1 MELTDIQRLAV
12 AEAMGKA
19 IKDMTNPR
27 GGAHGAP
34 TLRTEADDALRADFE
49 ADGTDRR
56 RIVINGTEVGTL
68 SARLSK
74 PESGTRVAM
83 TDTGLFV
90 RWLRESDGGFDAL
103 WRLVTASK
111 TNQAVIDAATADGE
125 LPDGCRVE
133 SYDKPQTWLGT
144 ALRVDPKKVGAA
156 LGAELPS
163 AVVGLLGGG
172 SQDGDQGHVH

>member
-1 MELTDIQRLAV
+1 MTELNDLQRLAV

-34 TLRTEADDALRADFE
+34 TLRTECDDALRQMYE
-49 ADGTDRR
+49 EEGVDRK
-56 RIVINGTEVGTL
+56 RIVINGQEVGTL

-74 PESGTRVAM
+74 PESGTRVVM
-83 TDTGLFV
+83 SDTGEFV
-90 RWLRESDGGFDAL
+90 RWLRESDGGYDAL

-111 TNQAVIDAATADGE
+111 TNQAVLDAATADGE

-133 SYDKPQTWLGT
+133 DYERLAAWLGT
-144 ALRVDPKKVGAA
+144 TLRVSVPKVGAA

-163 AVVGLLGGG
+163 AVMGLLGGG
-172 SQDGDQGHVH
+172 E

>member
-34 TLRTEADDALRADFE
+34 TLRTECDDALRE
-49 ADGTDRR
+49 MYETEGVDRK
-56 RIVINGTEVGTL
+56 RIVINGQEVGTL

-74 PESGTRVAM
+74 PESGTRVVVRNPSDFA
-83 TDTGLFV
+83 
-90 RWLRESDGGFDAL
+90 RWLLTDEDGKAAL
-103 WRLVTASK
+103 FAAVTK
-111 TNQAVIDAATADGE
+111 TVKLRDELLEVATADGV
-125 LPDGCRVE
+125 LPDGCSVE
-133 SYDKPQTWLGT
+133 DYERPSAWLGT
-144 ALRVDPKKVGAA
+144 TLRVSVPKVGAA

-172 SQDGDQGHVH
+172 EE

>member
-1 MELTDIQRLAV
+1 MTDLTDIQRLAV

-34 TLRTEADDALRADFE
+34 TLRTECDDALRADFE
-49 ADGTDRR
+49 ASGTDRR
-56 RIVINGTEVGTL
+56 RISINGQEVGTL

-74 PESGTRVAM
+74 PESGTRVVVGDERA
-83 TDTGLFV
+83 FV
-90 RWLRESDGGFDAL
+90 RWIMAGDGGEDAI
-103 WRLVTASK
+103 WRLIHDPK
-111 TNQAVIDAATADGE
+111 TREAVIAAATADGE

-133 SYDKPQTWLGT
+133 SYERPAQWLGT
-144 ALRVDPKKVGAA
+144 TLRVSVPKVGTA

-163 AVVGLLGGG
+163 AVVGLLGG
-172 SQDGDQGHVH
+172 SDA

>member
-1 MELTDIQRLAV
+1 MTELTDIQRLAV

-34 TLRTEADDALRADFE
+34 TLRTECDDALRRMYE
-49 ADGTDRR
+49 EEGVDRK
-56 RIVINGTEVGTL
+56 RIVINGQEVGTL

-90 RWLRESDGGFDAL
+90 RWLRESDGGYDAI

-111 TNQAVIDAATADGE
+111 THQAVLDAATADGE

-133 SYDKPQTWLGT
+133 SYEKPASWLGT
-144 ALRVDPKKVGAA
+144 ALRVDVRKVGAA

-163 AVVGLLGGG
+163 AVIGLLE
-172 SQDGDQGHVH
+172 QGE

>member
-1 MELTDIQRLAV
+1 MELNDLQRLAV

-34 TLRTEADDALRADFE
+34 TLRTECDNALRADFE
-49 ADGTDRR
+49 ASGTDRR
-56 RIVINGTEVGTL
+56 RIVINGQEVGTL

-74 PESGTRVAM
+74 SESGTRV
-83 TDTGLFV
+83 V
-90 RWLRESDGGFDAL
+90 VSDGGELLYWLRNSDGGRDAL
-103 WRLVTASK
+103 GRLLADPK
-111 TNQAVIDAATADGE
+111 TRQAIVDAATADGE

-133 SYDKPQTWLGT
+133 SYEKPAAWLGT
-144 ALRVDPKKVGAA
+144 TLRVDPKKVGAA

-163 AVVGLLGGG
+163 AVAGLLGGADG
-172 SQDGDQGHVH
+172 QD

>member
-1 MELTDIQRLAV
+1 MELNDLQRLAV

-19 IKDMTNPR
+19 IKDVTNPR

-34 TLRTEADDALRADFE
+34 TLRTECDDALRADFE
-49 ADGTDRR
+49 ASGTDRR

-74 PESGTRVAM
+74 PESGTRVVVDDESA
-83 TDTGLFV
+83 FV
-90 RWLRESDGGFDAL
+90 RWLRESDGGYDAL

-111 TNQAVIDAATADGE
+111 TNQAVLDAATADGE

-133 SYDKPQTWLGT
+133 DYEKPAAWLGT

-163 AVVGLLGGG
+163 AVVGLLGGADG
-172 SQDGDQGHVH
+172 QD

>member
-19 IKDMTNPR
+19 IRDVTNPR

-34 TLRTEADDALRADFE
+34 TLRTECDYALRRMYE
-49 ADGTDRR
+49 TEGVDRK
-56 RIVINGTEVGTL
+56 RIVINGQEVGTL

-74 PESGTRVAM
+74 PESGTRVVMDDRDA
-83 TDTGLFV
+83 LV
-90 RWLRESDGGFDAL
+90 EWLLHSDGGEDAIK
-103 WRLVTASK
+103 RLVSDSK
-111 TNQAVIDAATADGE
+111 TRDAIIAAATADGE

-133 SYDKPQTWLGT
+133 DYERPALWLGT
-144 ALRVDPKKVGAA
+144 TLRVSVPKVGAA

-163 AVVGLLGGG
+163 AVVGLLGGADG
-172 SQDGDQGHVH
+172 QD

>member
-1 MELTDIQRLAV
+1 MELNDIQRLAV

-34 TLRTEADDALRADFE
+34 TLRTECDDALRYDFE
-49 ADGTDRR
+49 ARGTDRR
-56 RIVINGTEVGTL
+56 RISINGVEVGTL

-74 PESGTRVAM
+74 PESGTRV
-83 TDTGLFV
+83 V
-90 RWLRESDGGFDAL
+90 VSDGGELLYWLRNSDGGRDAL
-103 WRLVTASK
+103 GRLLADPK
-111 TNQAVIDAATADGE
+111 TRQAIVDAATADGE

-133 SYDKPQTWLGT
+133 DYEKPSAWLGT
-144 ALRVDPKKVGAA
+144 TLRVSVPKVGAA

-172 SQDGDQGHVH
+172 EE

>member
-1 MELTDIQRLAV
+1 MELSDIQRLAV

-19 IKDMTNPR
+19 IKDVTNPR

-34 TLRTEADDALRADFE
+34 TLRTECDDALRQMYE
-49 ADGTDRR
+49 AEGVDRK

-90 RWLRESDGGFDAL
+90 RWLRESDGGYDAL

-111 TNQAVIDAATADGE
+111 THQAVLDAATADGE

-133 SYDKPQTWLGT
+133 SYDRPAAWLGT
-144 ALRVDPKKVGAA
+144 ALRVSVPKVGAA
-156 LGAELPS
+156 LGGELPS
-163 AVVGLLGGG
+163 AVMGLLGGG
-172 SQDGDQGHVH
+172 E

>member
-1 MELTDIQRLAV
+1 MTELSDIQRLAV

-34 TLRTEADDALRADFE
+34 TLRTECDDVLRQMYE
-49 ADGTDRR
+49 TEGVDRK
-56 RIVINGTEVGTL
+56 RIVINGQEVGTL

-74 PESGTRVAM
+74 PESGTRVSM
-83 TDTGLFV
+83 SDTGEFV

-103 WRLVTASK
+103 WRLVTSSK

-133 SYDKPQTWLGT
+133 SYDKPQAWLGT
-144 ALRVDPKKVGAA
+144 TLRVSVPKVGAA
-156 LGAELPS
+156 LGGELPS
-163 AVVGLLGGG
+163 AVMALLGGG
-172 SQDGDQGHVH
+172 E

>member
-34 TLRTEADDALRADFE
+34 TLRTECDDALRYDFE
-49 ADGTDRR
+49 QDGTDRR
-56 RIVINGTEVGTL
+56 RIVINGQEVGTL

-74 PESGTRVAM
+74 PESGARV
-83 TDTGLFV
+83 V
-90 RWLRESDGGFDAL
+90 VSDGGELLYWLRNSDGGRDAL
-103 WRLVTASK
+103 GRLLADPK
-111 TNQAVIDAATADGE
+111 TRQAIVDAATADGE

-133 SYDKPQTWLGT
+133 SYERPAAWLGT
-144 ALRVDPKKVGAA
+144 TLRVDVKKVGAA

-163 AVVGLLGGG
+163 TVVGLLGGG
-172 SQDGDQGHVH
+172 EE

>member
-1 MELTDIQRLAV
+1 MTELTDLQRLAV

-34 TLRTEADDALRADFE
+34 TLRTECDDALRQMYE
-49 ADGTDRR
+49 AEGVDRK
-56 RIVINGTEVGTL
+56 RIVINGVEVGTL

-74 PESGTRVAM
+74 PESGTRVVVGDEKA
-83 TDTGLFV
+83 FV
-90 RWLRESDGGFDAL
+90 RWLMAGDGGEDAI
-103 WRLVTASK
+103 WRLIHDYK
-111 TNQAVIDAATADGE
+111 TRDAVIAAATADGE

-133 SYDKPQTWLGT
+133 DYDKPAAWLGT
-144 ALRVDPKKVGAA
+144 TLRVSVPKVGAA

-163 AVVGLLGGG
+163 AVMGLLGGG
-172 SQDGDQGHVH
+172 E

>member
-1 MELTDIQRLAV
+1 MELNDLQRLAV

-19 IKDMTNPR
+19 IKDVTNPR

-34 TLRTEADDALRADFE
+34 TLRTECDDALRQMYE
-49 ADGTDRR
+49 TEGVDRK

-74 PESGTRVAM
+74 PESGTRVVM
-83 TDTGLFV
+83 DNDYDFV
-90 RWLRESDGGFDAL
+90 DWLRHSDGGFDTL
-103 WRLVTASK
+103 LRLVHDHK
-111 TNQAVIDAATADGE
+111 TRDAIIAAATADGE

-133 SYDKPQTWLGT
+133 GYDKPSTWLGT
-144 ALRVDPKKVGAA
+144 TLRVDPKKVGAA

-163 AVVGLLGGG
+163 AVVGLLGGADG
-172 SQDGDQGHVH
+172 QD

>member
-1 MELTDIQRLAV
+1 MELSDLQRLAV

-49 ADGTDRR
+49 ASGTDRR
-56 RIVINGTEVGTL
+56 RIVINGQEVGTL

-74 PESGTRVAM
+74 PESGTRIAM

-90 RWLRESDGGFDAL
+90 RWLRESDGGYDAL

-111 TNQAVIDAATADGE
+111 THQAVLDAATADGE
-125 LPDGCRVE
+125 LPDGCAVE
-133 SYDKPQTWLGT
+133 DYEKPSAWLGT
-144 ALRVDPKKVGAA
+144 TLRVDVKKVGSA

-172 SQDGDQGHVH
+172 EE

>member
-1 MELTDIQRLAV
+1 MTDLTDIQRLAV

-34 TLRTEADDALRADFE
+34 TLRTECDDALRADFE
-49 ADGTDRR
+49 ASGTDRR
-56 RIVINGTEVGTL
+56 RISINGTEVGTL

-74 PESGTRVAM
+74 PESGTRVVVGDERA
-83 TDTGLFV
+83 FV
-90 RWLRESDGGFDAL
+90 RWIMAGDGGEDAI
-103 WRLVTASK
+103 WRLIHDPK
-111 TNQAVIDAATADGE
+111 TRDAVIAAATADGE

-133 SYDKPQTWLGT
+133 SYEKPAQWLGT
-144 ALRVDPKKVGAA
+144 TLRVSVPKVGTA

-172 SQDGDQGHVH
+172 E

>member
-1 MELTDIQRLAV
+1 MELSDVQRLAV

-19 IKDMTNPR
+19 IRDVTNPR

-34 TLRTEADDALRADFE
+34 TLRTECDDALRADFE
-49 ADGTDRR
+49 ASGTDRR
-56 RIVINGTEVGTL
+56 RISINGQEVGTL

-74 PESGTRVAM
+74 PESGTRVVV
-83 TDTGLFV
+83 DKDFDFV
-90 RWLRESDGGFDAL
+90 DWLRHSDGGFDTL
-103 WRLVTASK
+103 LRLVRDPK
-111 TNQAVIDAATADGE
+111 TRDAIIAAATADGE

-133 SYDKPQTWLGT
+133 DYERPAAWLGT
-144 ALRVDPKKVGAA
+144 ALRVDVKKVGAA

-172 SQDGDQGHVH
+172 EV

>member
-19 IKDMTNPR
+19 IKEMTNPR

-34 TLRTEADDALRADFE
+34 TLRTECDDALRADFE
-49 ADGTDRR
+49 ASGTDRR
-56 RIVINGTEVGTL
+56 RISINGVEVGTL

-83 TDTGLFV
+83 EDTGLFV
-90 RWLRESDGGFDAL
+90 RWLRESDGGYDAL
-103 WRLVTASK
+103 WRLVTEGK
-111 TNQAVIDAATADGE
+111 THQAVLDAATADGE
-125 LPDGCRVE
+125 LPDGCAVE
-133 SYDKPQTWLGT
+133 DYEKPAAWLGT
-144 ALRVDPKKVGAA
+144 TLRVDVRKVGAA

-163 AVVGLLGGG
+163 AVMGLLGGADG
-172 SQDGDQGHVH
+172 QD

>member
-1 MELTDIQRLAV
+1 MELSDIQRLAV

-34 TLRTEADDALRADFE
+34 TLRTECDDALRADFE
-49 ADGTDRR
+49 ASGTDRR
-56 RIVINGTEVGTL
+56 RISINGTEVGTL

-74 PESGTRVAM
+74 PESGTRV
-83 TDTGLFV
+83 V
-90 RWLRESDGGFDAL
+90 VSDGGELLYWLRNSDGGRDAL
-103 WRLVTASK
+103 GRLLADPK
-111 TNQAVIDAATADGE
+111 TRQAIVDAATADGE

-133 SYDKPQTWLGT
+133 GYEKPSAWLGT

-163 AVVGLLGGG
+163 AVMGLLGGG
-172 SQDGDQGHVH
+172 E

>member
-34 TLRTEADDALRADFE
+34 TLRTECDDALREMYE
-49 ADGTDRR
+49 AEGVDRK
-56 RIVINGTEVGTL
+56 RIVINGQEVGTL

-74 PESGTRVAM
+74 PESGTRVVM
-83 TDTGLFV
+83 YNDFDLV
-90 RWLRESDGGFDAL
+90 NWLRDTDGGFDAL
-103 WRLVTASK
+103 LRLVRDPKTHDAIIAS
-111 TNQAVIDAATADGE
+111 ATEDGE

-133 SYDKPQTWLGT
+133 DYEKPSAWLGT
-144 ALRVDPKKVGAA
+144 TLRVDVKKVGAA

-163 AVVGLLGGG
+163 AFVGLLGGG
-172 SQDGDQGHVH
+172 DV

>member
-34 TLRTEADDALRADFE
+34 TLRTECDDALRQMYE
-49 ADGTDRR
+49 AEGVDRK
-56 RIVINGTEVGTL
+56 RIVINGQEVGTL

-74 PESGTRVAM
+74 PESGTRVVM
-83 TDTGLFV
+83 DDTALFV
-90 RWLRESDGGFDAL
+90 RWLRESDGGYDAL

-111 TNQAVIDAATADGE
+111 TNQAVLDAATADGE

-133 SYDKPQTWLGT
+133 DCERPAQWLGT
-144 ALRVDPKKVGAA
+144 TLRVSVPKVGAA
-156 LGAELPS
+156 LGSELPS

-172 SQDGDQGHVH
+172 DA

>member
-1 MELTDIQRLAV
+1 MELSDLQRLAV
-12 AEAMGKA
+12 VEAMGKA
-19 IKDMTNPR
+19 IKDVTNPR

-34 TLRTEADDALRADFE
+34 TLRTECDDALRQMYE
-49 ADGTDRR
+49 TEGVDRK

-74 PESGTRVAM
+74 PESGTRVVM
-83 TDTGLFV
+83 SDTGAFV
-90 RWLRESDGGFDAL
+90 RWLRESDGGYDAL

-133 SYDKPQTWLGT
+133 SYDKPAAWLGT
-144 ALRVDPKKVGAA
+144 TLRVSVPKVGAA
-156 LGAELPS
+156 LGGELPS
-163 AVVGLLGGG
+163 AVMGLLGGA
-172 SQDGDQGHVH
+172 DGQE

>member
-19 IKDMTNPR
+19 IKDVTNPR

-34 TLRTEADDALRADFE
+34 TLRTECDDALRADFE
-49 ADGTDRR
+49 ASGTDRR
-56 RIVINGTEVGTL
+56 RIVINGQEVGTL

-74 PESGTRVAM
+74 PESGTRVVM
-83 TDTGLFV
+83 DNDSDFV
-90 RWLRESDGGFDAL
+90 DWLRHSDGGFDAL
-103 WRLVTASK
+103 LRLVRDGK
-111 TNQAVIDAATADGE
+111 TRDAIIAAATADGE
-125 LPDGCRVE
+125 LPDGCRMVE
-133 SYDKPQTWLGT
+133 RREPARWLGT
-144 ALRVDPKKVGAA
+144 TLRVDPKKVGAA

-172 SQDGDQGHVH
+172 EE

>member
-12 AEAMGKA
+12 AEAIGKA

-27 GGAHGAP
+27 GGAHGAS
-34 TLRTEADDALRADFE
+34 TLRTECDDALRADFE
-49 ADGTDRR
+49 QSGTDRR

-83 TDTGLFV
+83 SDTGAFV
-90 RWLRESDGGFDAL
+90 RWLRESDGGYDAL

-111 TNQAVIDAATADGE
+111 TNQAVVDAATADGE

-133 SYDKPQTWLGT
+133 QYDKPAAWLGT
-144 ALRVDPKKVGAA
+144 SLRVSVPKVGAA
-156 LGAELPS
+156 LGGELPS
-163 AVVGLLGGG
+163 AVMGLLGGG
-172 SQDGDQGHVH
+172 QE

>member
-1 MELTDIQRLAV
+1 MELNDLQMLAV

-19 IKDMTNPR
+19 IKDVTNPR

-34 TLRTEADDALRADFE
+34 TLRTECDDALRQMYE
-49 ADGTDRR
+49 AEGVDRR
-56 RIVINGTEVGTL
+56 RIVINGQGVGTL

-74 PESGTRVAM
+74 PESGTRVVMQDGAA
-83 TDTGLFV
+83 LLY
-90 RWLRESDGGFDAL
+90 WLRNSDGGRDAL
-103 WRLVTASK
+103 GRLLADPK
-111 TNQAVIDAATADGE
+111 TRDAIIAAATSDGE

-133 SYDKPQTWLGT
+133 DYDKPSAWLGT
-144 ALRVDPKKVGAA
+144 TLRVSVPKVGAA

-172 SQDGDQGHVH
+172 DE

>member
-1 MELTDIQRLAV
+1 MELNDLQRLAV

-19 IKDMTNPR
+19 IKDVTNPR
-27 GGAHGAP
+27 GGSHGAP
-34 TLRTEADDALRADFE
+34 TLRTKCDDELRAMYDF
-49 ADGTDRR
+49 DGVDRK

-74 PESGTRVAM
+74 PESGTRVVM
-83 TDTGLFV
+83 DKDSDFV
-90 RWLRESDGGFDAL
+90 DWLRHSDGGFDTL
-103 WRLVTASK
+103 LRLVRDPK
-111 TNQAVIDAATADGE
+111 TRDAIIAAATADGE

-133 SYDKPQTWLGT
+133 DYEKPAHWLGT

-163 AVVGLLGGG
+163 AVMGLLGGADG
-172 SQDGDQGHVH
+172 QD

>member
-1 MELTDIQRLAV
+1 MTELSDIQRLAV

-19 IKDMTNPR
+19 IKDVTNPR

-34 TLRTEADDALRADFE
+34 TLRTECDDALRADFE
-49 ADGTDRR
+49 QDGTDRR
-56 RIVINGTEVGTL
+56 RIVINGQEVGTL

-74 PESGTRVAM
+74 PESGTRVVMQDEGA
-83 TDTGLFV
+83 LLH
-90 RWLRESDGGFDAL
+90 WLRTTDGGRDAL
-103 WRLVTASK
+103 GRLLADYRLRD
-111 TNQAVIDAATADGE
+111 AIIDACTADGE

-133 SYDKPQTWLGT
+133 DYERPAQWLGT
-144 ALRVDPKKVGAA
+144 TLRVDQKKVGTA

-172 SQDGDQGHVH
+172 E